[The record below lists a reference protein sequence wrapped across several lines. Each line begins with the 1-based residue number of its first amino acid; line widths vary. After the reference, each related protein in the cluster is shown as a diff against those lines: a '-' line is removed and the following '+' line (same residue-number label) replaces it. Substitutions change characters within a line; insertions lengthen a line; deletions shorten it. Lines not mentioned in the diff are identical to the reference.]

1 MQAKARVREGARGTG
16 EEKERVFLAVARAKK
31 TRLSLSSL
39 LIFLS
44 LSPLTVSK
52 KTSTGEAKIVPIFAK
67 NVCRAVFVRG
77 GGVLLFFSR

>member
-16 EEKERVFLAVARAKK
+16 EEKERVFLAVVRAN

>member
-1 MQAKARVREGARGTG
+1 VREEPGKRR
-16 EEKERVFLAVARAKK
+16 KEFFGGSEGKKRQKK

-39 LIFLS
+39 LLFLS